1 MDYLNKQL
9 EYIRNQLGTLSR
21 SGQIAAG
28 LLVLLVVIGA
38 TWMANYYGSG
48 SSWTPLLDQAVSA
61 DEAQRIQA
69 ELTIVGIDTKV
80 EGDRILVSGG
90 QDARQRSQAILAQK
104 GALPRDMSLGFQSL
118 IEKSNPFIGDK
129 EMDRRWN
136 VGLQTEIAEVIKHFG
151 GIRNATVLIQVP
163 RKRGFL
169 MSAREKG
176 SASASVNVEVDY
188 GSRLSDG
195 QVMAI
200 ANFVSGAVEGL
211 LPTNVSITDGTRHY
225 RTPDPSESL
234 ATNMLDKQREEE
246 RHYRE
251 MIYDQLQFVKGLVA
265 NVRVKLRDEEVST
278 ENKELGKPSVKSETE
293 ETSDT
298 RSASNAAGPGV
309 RPNQGASVANGGAG
323 NSSTTNTTKTE
334 FSEQR
339 DVKLT
344 SVHKPM
350 GLLEMLTASISV
362 PHSYLEGVYR
372 KKNAVPD
379 DQPVTHEQIEAIA
392 AIELPDIAKQIQT
405 LLYEE
410 EVQQKQIAQVA
421 VDWHYDIPMQSA
433 EAAAAAL
440 ASASV
445 DYVAMVKQYGPQA
458 GLVLLAVVPLWFVLR
473 MAKKAQVAVGAK
485 GTAGGADKRGPQSM
499 ELDSLGGGPI
509 TVGEAEGMH
518 SAMVGHEVDESV
530 VRTQQIMEQIADL
543 VKEDPDSAAN
553 IVQNWLQESGV

>member
-9 EYIRNQLGTLSR
+9 EYIRTQLGTLSR

-28 LLVLLVVIGA
+28 LLILLVVIGA
-38 TWMANYYGSG
+38 AWMANYYGSG
-48 SSWTPLLDQAVSA
+48 SSWTPLLDQAVTA
-61 DEAQRIQA
+61 DDAQRIQA

-90 QDARQRSQAILAQK
+90 EDARQRSQAILAQK

-176 SASASVNVEVDY
+176 AASASVNVEADY
-188 GSRLSDG
+188 GSRLNDG

-200 ANFVSGAVEGL
+200 ANFVAGAVEGL
-211 LPTNVSITDGTRHY
+211 VPTNVSITDGTRHY

-234 ATNMLDKQREEE
+234 ATNMLDKQRDEE

-251 MIYDQLQFVKGLVA
+251 MIYDQLQFVQGLVA

-293 ETSDT
+293 DSTET

-309 RPNQGASVANGGAG
+309 RPNQGASVAGGGAG
-323 NSSTTNTTKTE
+323 NSSTTNTSKTE

-344 SVHKPM
+344 SVRKPM

-362 PHSYLEGVYR
+362 PHSYLEGIYR
-372 KKNAVPD
+372 KKNGVAD
-379 DQPVTHEQIEAIA
+379 DQPVTHDQLEATA
-392 AIELPDIAKQIQT
+392 TNVLPDIAKQIET
-405 LLYEE
+405 LLYQKKAQE
-410 EVQQKQIAQVA
+410 QQVAQVA
-421 VDWHYDIPMQSA
+421 VDWHYDIPMQP
-433 EAAAAAL
+433 AAAGTAL
-440 ASASV
+440 AGNSA

-458 GLVLLAVVPLWFVLR
+458 GLVLLAIIPLWLVVR
-473 MAKKAQVAVGAK
+473 MAKKAQVAVSTSSGP
-485 GTAGGADKRGPQSM
+485 GSADKRKPQSM
-499 ELDSLGGGPI
+499 ELDALGGGPI

-553 IVQNWLQESGV
+553 IVQNWLQEAGV